1 MLQNKGVPGVVERTL
16 IRPPATQLGPCDAA
30 TRRAVIAGSPVAG
43 KYEVAID
50 RQSAHEILAAR
61 AEAAAK
67 EAEEAEAK
75 IAAAAAAEEAEA
87 ERAREFK
94 AARRYGAG
102 TSSGQSRRV
111 REPES
116 LGGALASAVMKELT
130 GTTGRRIVRGILGG
144 LFKGR

>member
-1 MLQNKGVPGVVERTL
+1 
-16 IRPPATQLGPCDAA
+16 
-30 TRRAVIAGSPVAG
+30 VIAGSPVAG

-94 AARRYGAG
+94 AARRYSAG
-102 TSSGQSRRV
+102 TSSGQSRRA